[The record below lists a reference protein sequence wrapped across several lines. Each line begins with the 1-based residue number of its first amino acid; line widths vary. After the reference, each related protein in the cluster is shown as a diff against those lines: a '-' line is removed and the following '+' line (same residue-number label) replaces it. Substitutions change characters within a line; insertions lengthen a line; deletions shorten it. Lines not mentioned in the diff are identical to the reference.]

1 MMGRGKHIWWQ
12 WAGLGLVPEVRADL
26 SSWPWGR
33 QGGTPC
39 ALATP
44 CHGAAWP
51 PNLPHPGRR
60 DPWGWDLLAGSA
72 PICPIQ
78 HLGLPQPHRL
88 FPCCGAGWQ
97 HGDGVMGNCGGGVSP
112 KILGRMDVNQSDG
125 SECWTWLSSGCP
137 PALHTMSPEHL
148 WEQGLCLLPA
158 AWEATTPSGGHQAL
172 AQPWAKT
179 LAQLSSSLRQD
190 PSQPSQTP
198 GPVGNSKERG
208 TGTPLFPFPDMA
220 LGTGRRLVPN
230 VLQAGSHTRL
240 HSSGTGQLKGEG
252 ANTVT

>member
-1 MMGRGKHIWWQ
+1 MMGRGKYIWWQ

-88 FPCCGAGWQ
+88 SF
-97 HGDGVMGNCGGGVSP
+97 
-112 KILGRMDVNQSDG
+112 
-125 SECWTWLSSGCP
+125 
-137 PALHTMSPEHL
+137 
-148 WEQGLCLLPA
+148 PA
-158 AWEATTPSGGHQAL
+158 AE
-172 AQPWAKT
+172 
-179 LAQLSSSLRQD
+179 
-190 PSQPSQTP
+190 
-198 GPVGNSKERG
+198 
-208 TGTPLFPFPDMA
+208 
-220 LGTGRRLVPN
+220 
-230 VLQAGSHTRL
+230 QAGSV
-240 HSSGTGQLKGEG
+240 GMG
-252 ANTVT
+252 

>member
-1 MMGRGKHIWWQ
+1 MGPPGWDPLCTCNPMPWCCLATKPAPSREKGSL
-12 WAGLGLVPEVRADL
+12 GLGFA
-26 SSWPWGR
+26 
-33 QGGTPC
+33 GGIC
-39 ALATP
+39 S
-44 CHGAAWP
+44 H
-51 PNLPHPGRR
+51 LPHPAPWATPASQTVSLLRSR
-60 DPWGWDLLAGSA
+60 LAAWGW
-72 PICPIQ
+72 
-78 HLGLPQPHRL
+78 
-88 FPCCGAGWQ
+88 
-97 HGDGVMGNCGGGVSP
+97 GDGQLRGGVSP